1 MITEAKRDCT
11 PQVLIQAPANWRRTM
26 PRKLSSETL
35 TDAQLEE
42 LAAIGLS
49 DKEISNLLGISESRW
64 KARYQS
70 VITKGR
76 SELRQSLRRAQIR
89 SALSGNAA
97 MLIWLGKVY
106 LGQRDTSNLEI
117 NAEHRAIAITPNVLE
132 RLQTSYKLMME
143 QVRARGG
150 ARTRLPR
157 ARRRPPGVPR
167 DGVRVKNTGSLLR
180 NSDSEPSDGGEFRG

>member
-1 MITEAKRDCT
+1 
-11 PQVLIQAPANWRRTM
+11 M

-143 QVRARGG
+143 QVHARGG
-150 ARTRLPR
+150 ALTDTP
-157 ARRRPPGVPR
+157 APAPAEDPPGVPR
-167 DGVRVKNTGSLLR
+167 DGVGVKNTGSLLR